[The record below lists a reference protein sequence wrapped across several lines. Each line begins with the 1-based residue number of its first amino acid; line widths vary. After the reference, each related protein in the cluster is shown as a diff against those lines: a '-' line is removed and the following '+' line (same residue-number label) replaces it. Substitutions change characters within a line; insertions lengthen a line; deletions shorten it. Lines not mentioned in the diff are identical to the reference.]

1 MGQCLIKC
9 ECRIMNVECGMRNDE
24 CGMTQSDAGLR
35 PHSAFNIQ
43 HSALKNKTLIV
54 IAGPTASGKTAF
66 AIKVAKALGTVI
78 LSADSRQF
86 YKEMSIGTAAPTEE
100 ELSQAKHY
108 FVHHISIED
117 KYDVAD
123 YERDALQLLG
133 ELFKTHDTVV
143 MTGGSGLFID
153 AVCNGI
159 DAMPD
164 VEPEIREKVEKL
176 YHDEGLH
183 GMQEVLQHLDPDY
196 YAIVD
201 QQNPRRLQR
210 ALEVCY
216 QTGKPF
222 SSFRSGNTVKRD
234 FDIKKYALLW
244 DRQQLIERIDKRVD
258 MMMEQGLLN
267 EAKALYPKRDLN
279 ALNTVGYKELFAY
292 FDGQCTLAEA
302 VQQIKTHTRQYAKR
316 QMTWL
321 RKDNSYQWITTDE
334 IDIVATPQP
343 NTPPQQES
351 D

>member
-1 MGQCLIKC
+1 MND
-9 ECRIMNVECGMRNDE
+9 ECRIMNDE
-24 CGMTQSDAGLR
+24 CRIGAKPSVALR
-35 PHSAFNIQ
+35 HSAFCIPHSAF
-43 HSALKNKTLIV
+43 KNKTLII

-66 AIKVAKALGTVI
+66 SIELAKALGTVI

-100 ELSQAKHY
+100 ELSQVKHY

-123 YERDALQLLG
+123 YERDTLLLLD
-133 ELFKTHDTVV
+133 ELFKTHDAVI

-164 VEPEIREKVEKL
+164 IQPEIRQKVEKL
-176 YHDEGLH
+176 SQDKGLKALQDEV
-183 GMQEVLQHLDPDY
+183 QRLDPEY
-196 YAIVD
+196 FAIVD

-210 ALEVCY
+210 AMEVCY
-216 QTGKPF
+216 QTGKTF
-222 SSFRSGNTVKRD
+222 TSFRNGNAVQRD

-244 DRQQLIERIDKRVD
+244 DRQALIERIDKRVD
-258 MMMEQGLLN
+258 MMMEQGLLE
-267 EAKALYPKRDLN
+267 EAKALYPKRHLN

-292 FDGQCTLAEA
+292 FDGQCTLSEA
-302 VQQIKTHTRQYAKR
+302 VGLIKIHTRQYAKR

-321 RKDNSYQWITTDE
+321 RKDTSYRWVILEDF
-334 IDIVATPQP
+334 D
-343 NTPPQQES
+343 NTLSTLRQALA
-351 D
+351 

>member
-1 MGQCLIKC
+1 M
-9 ECRIMNVECGMRNDE
+9 
-24 CGMTQSDAGLR
+24 
-35 PHSAFNIQ
+35 
-43 HSALKNKTLIV
+43 KTLII

-66 AIKVAKALGTVI
+66 AIKMAKALNTVI

-100 ELSQAKHY
+100 ELNQVQHY
-108 FVHHISIED
+108 FVHHISIEY

-123 YERDALQLLG
+123 YEHDAITLLD
-133 ELFKTHDTVV
+133 ELFKTHEYVI

-164 VEPEIREKVEKL
+164 VEPEIREKVQKL
-176 YHDEGLH
+176 YDEGGLKAL
-183 GMQEVLQHLDPDY
+183 QDEVQHLDPEY

-216 QTGKPF
+216 QTGQPF
-222 SSFRSGNTVKRD
+222 SSFRSGNAVQRD

-244 DRQQLIERIDKRVD
+244 DRQALIERIDKRVD
-258 MMMEQGLLN
+258 LMIEQGLLE
-267 EAKALYPKRDLN
+267 EAKALYPKRHLN
-279 ALNTVGYKELFAY
+279 ALNTVGYKELFAH
-292 FDGQCTLAEA
+292 FDGQCTLKEA
-302 VQQIKTHTRQYAKR
+302 VEQIKIHTRQYAKR

-321 RKDNSYQWITTDE
+321 RKDNSYRWIIPEDF
-334 IDIVATPQP
+334 D
-343 NTPPQQES
+343 NTVSALQQEKA
-351 D
+351 

>member
-1 MGQCLIKC
+1 M
-9 ECRIMNVECGMRNDE
+9 
-24 CGMTQSDAGLR
+24 SD
-35 PHSAFNIQ
+35 
-43 HSALKNKTLIV
+43 KNKMLIV
-54 IAGPTASGKTAF
+54 IAGPTASGKTAC
-66 AIKVAKALGTVI
+66 AIKVAKALNTVI

-86 YKEMSIGTAAPTEE
+86 YKEMSIGTAAPTED

-133 ELFKTHDTVV
+133 ELFKTYDAVV

-164 VEPEIREKVEKL
+164 VEPEIREKVQKL
-176 YHDEGLH
+176 FDEGGLKAL
-183 GMQEVLQHLDPDY
+183 QDEVQRLDPDY
-196 YAIVD
+196 FAIVD

-244 DRQQLIERIDKRVD
+244 DRQQLIKRIDKRVD

-267 EAKALYPKRDLN
+267 EAKAHYPKRDLN

-292 FDGQCTLAEA
+292 FDGSCSLKEA
-302 VQQIKTHTRQYAKR
+302 VEQIKIHTRQYAKR

-321 RKDNSYQWITTDE
+321 RKDTSYQWVTTDDLE
-334 IDIVATPQP
+334 EVIRQTKPFKKA
-343 NTPPQQES
+343 
-351 D
+351 

>member
-1 MGQCLIKC
+1 M
-9 ECRIMNVECGMRNDE
+9 
-24 CGMTQSDAGLR
+24 
-35 PHSAFNIQ
+35 
-43 HSALKNKTLIV
+43 KTLIV

-66 AIKVAKALGTVI
+66 SIELAKALNTVI

-86 YKEMSIGTAAPTEE
+86 YKEMSIGTAAPTQE
-100 ELSQAKHY
+100 ELSQVQHY

-123 YERDALQLLG
+123 YERDSIALLD
-133 ELFKTHDTVV
+133 ELFKTHDAVV

-164 VEPEIREKVEKL
+164 VEPKIREKVEKL
-176 YHDEGLH
+176 YQDEGLH
-183 GMQEVLQHLDPDY
+183 GMQEVLNRLDPDY

-201 QQNPRRLQR
+201 RQNPRRLQR

-222 SSFRSGNTVKRD
+222 SSFRNGIAVQRD
-234 FDIKKYALLW
+234 FDIKKYAILW
-244 DRQQLIERIDKRVD
+244 DRQELIERIDKRVD
-258 MMMEQGLLN
+258 MMMEQGLLE
-267 EAKALYPKRDLN
+267 EAKALYPKRHLN

-292 FDGQCTLAEA
+292 FDGGCSLKEA
-302 VQQIKTHTRQYAKR
+302 VEQIKIHTRQYAKR

-321 RKDNSYQWITTDE
+321 RKDIGYRWIMPEDF
-334 IDIVATPQP
+334 D
-343 NTPPQQES
+343 NTLSTLQQGLA
-351 D
+351 

>member
-1 MGQCLIKC
+1 M
-9 ECRIMNVECGMRNDE
+9 
-24 CGMTQSDAGLR
+24 SD
-35 PHSAFNIQ
+35 
-43 HSALKNKTLIV
+43 KNKTLIV

-66 AIKVAKALGTVI
+66 AIELAKALDTVI

-86 YKEMSIGTAAPTEE
+86 YKEMSIGTAAPTAE
-100 ELSQAKHY
+100 ELRQAKHY

-123 YERDALQLLG
+123 YEQDVIQLLDA
-133 ELFKTHDTVV
+133 LFKTHDAVI

-164 VEPEIREKVEKL
+164 VQPEIREKVEKL
-176 YHDEGLH
+176 YQDKGLH
-183 GMQEVLQHLDPDY
+183 GLQEALQRLDPDY
-196 YAIVD
+196 FAIVD

-222 SSFRSGNTVKRD
+222 SSFRSGNTTQRD

-244 DRQQLIERIDKRVD
+244 DRQELIERIDRRVD
-258 MMMEQGLLN
+258 LMMEQGLLD
-267 EAKALYPKRDLN
+267 EAKALYPKRQLN

-292 FDGQCTLAEA
+292 FDGDCSLKEA
-302 VQQIKTHTRQYAKR
+302 VEQIKIHTRQYAKR

-321 RKDNSYQWITTDE
+321 RKDTSYQWVT
-334 IDIVATPQP
+334 
-343 NTPPQQES
+343 S
-351 D
+351 DDLEEVIRQTKPFKKA

>member
-1 MGQCLIKC
+1 MS
-9 ECRIMNVECGMRNDE
+9 N
-24 CGMTQSDAGLR
+24 
-35 PHSAFNIQ
+35 
-43 HSALKNKTLIV
+43 KNKTLIV

-66 AIKVAKALGTVI
+66 AIKVAKALDTVI

-100 ELSQAKHY
+100 ELNQVKHY
-108 FVHHISIED
+108 FVHHISVED

-123 YERDALQLLG
+123 YEHDVIQLLN
-133 ELFKTHDTVV
+133 ELFKTHDAVI

-164 VEPEIREKVEKL
+164 VQPEIREKVEKL
-176 YHDEGLH
+176 YQDKGLH
-183 GMQEVLQHLDPDY
+183 GMQEALQRLDPDY

-216 QTGKPF
+216 QTGMPF
-222 SSFRSGNTVKRD
+222 SSFRSGNTAQRD
-234 FDIKKYALLW
+234 FEIKKYALLW
-244 DRQQLIERIDKRVD
+244 DRQQLIERIDRRVD
-258 MMMEQGLLN
+258 IMVKQGLLD

-292 FDGQCTLAEA
+292 FDGSSTFKEA
-302 VQQIKTHTRQYAKR
+302 VEQIKIHTRQYAKR

-321 RKDNSYQWITTDE
+321 RKDNSYQWITTEE
-334 IDIVATPQP
+334 IDKVVTQQP
-343 NTPPQQES
+343 NTPPLQES
-351 D
+351 DWRNALG

>member
-1 MGQCLIKC
+1 MVQYRIKF
-9 ECRIMNVECGMRNDE
+9 EMDNGINHINRPFDE
-24 CGMTQSDAGLR
+24 LRDLGLMKSEESLSLSKG
-35 PHSAFNIQ
+35 PYPIN
-43 HSALKNKTLIV
+43 NKTLIV

-66 AIKVAKALGTVI
+66 SIELAKALNTVI

-123 YERDALQLLG
+123 YERDAMHLLE
-133 ELFKTHDTVV
+133 ELFKTHDAVI

-164 VEPEIREKVEKL
+164 VQPEIREKVQKL
-176 YHDEGLH
+176 LDEGGLKAL
-183 GMQEVLQHLDPDY
+183 QDEVPHLDPEY
-196 YAIVD
+196 FAIVD

-216 QTGKPF
+216 QTGQPF
-222 SSFRSGNTVKRD
+222 SSFRSGNAVQRD
-234 FDIKKYALLW
+234 FDIKKYAILW
-244 DRQQLIERIDKRVD
+244 DRQALIERIDKRVD
-258 MMMEQGLLN
+258 LMMEQGLLD
-267 EAKALYPKRDLN
+267 EAKALYPKRHLN

-292 FDGQCTLAEA
+292 FDGQCTLEEA
-302 VQQIKTHTRQYAKR
+302 VEQIKIHTRQYAKR

-321 RKDNSYQWITTDE
+321 RKDTSYQWIMPEDF
-334 IDIVATPQP
+334 D
-343 NTPPQQES
+343 NTVSALQQEMA
-351 D
+351 

>member
-1 MGQCLIKC
+1 M
-9 ECRIMNVECGMRNDE
+9 
-24 CGMTQSDAGLR
+24 S
-35 PHSAFNIQ
+35 
-43 HSALKNKTLIV
+43 NKKETLIV

-66 AIKVAKALGTVI
+66 AIKVAKALNTVI

-86 YKEMSIGTAAPTEE
+86 YKEMSIGTAAPTKE

-123 YERDALQLLG
+123 YERDVLQLLN
-133 ELFKTHDTVV
+133 ELFKTHDAVV

-159 DAMPD
+159 DTMPD
-164 VEPEIREKVEKL
+164 VEPEIREKVQNL
-176 YHDEGLH
+176 FDEGGLRAL
-183 GMQEVLQHLDPDY
+183 QDEVMRLDPDY
-196 YAIVD
+196 FAIVD
-201 QQNPRRLQR
+201 QHNPRRLQR

-222 SSFRSGNTVKRD
+222 SSFRSGNTVRRD
-234 FDIKKYALLW
+234 FGIKKYALLW

-279 ALNTVGYKELFAY
+279 ALNTVSYKELFAY

-343 NTPPQQES
+343 NTPPQPES

>member
-1 MGQCLIKC
+1 M
-9 ECRIMNVECGMRNDE
+9 
-24 CGMTQSDAGLR
+24 
-35 PHSAFNIQ
+35 
-43 HSALKNKTLIV
+43 KTLIV

-66 AIKVAKALGTVI
+66 SIELAKALNSVI

-123 YERDALQLLG
+123 YEHNAIALLD
-133 ELFKTHDTVV
+133 ELFKTHDAVV

-159 DAMPD
+159 DEMPD
-164 VEPEIREKVEKL
+164 IQPGIREKVEKL
-176 YHDEGLH
+176 FKEEGLH
-183 GMQEVLQHLDPDY
+183 GVQEVVKRLDPEY
-196 YAIVD
+196 FAVVD

-222 SSFRSGNTVKRD
+222 SSFRSGNAVQRD

-244 DRQQLIERIDKRVD
+244 DRQALIKRIDRRVD
-258 MMMEQGLLN
+258 LMMELGLLE
-267 EAKALYPKRDLN
+267 EAQTLYPKRHLN

-292 FDGQCTLAEA
+292 FDGDCTLKEA
-302 VQQIKTHTRQYAKR
+302 VEQIKIHTRQYAKR

-321 RKDNSYQWITTDE
+321 RKDTSYQWIMPEDF
-334 IDIVATPQP
+334 D
-343 NTPPQQES
+343 NTVSALRQAIA
-351 D
+351 